1 MQPIRNDHDL
11 QQAILELEK
20 QKSDDG
26 QALRDQWTLTK
37 QNLNPMTLIKDGVK
51 DLFAAPDV
59 RTGVV
64 KGLLGLASGFVT
76 RKLVVGEKPSTV
88 RKVVGTLAQ
97 TGVTSL
103 AFKRSDAI
111 QEKGASLLSGLLKKM
126 KIGN

>member
-1 MQPIRNDHDL
+1 MPQIKNDFDL
-11 QQAILELEK
+11 QQAILELER
-20 QKSDDG
+20 QKTDDG
-26 QALRDQWTLTK
+26 QALRDQWDHTK
-37 QNLNPMTLIKDGVK
+37 KNLNPMTLVKDGVK
-51 DLFAAPDV
+51 ELFSAPDV
-59 RTGVV
+59 KTGVV

-76 RKLVVGEKPSTV
+76 RKLVVGKSDSMA
-88 RKVVGTLAQ
+88 RKVMGTLAQ